1 MFDIKR
7 KEIYHELNSWTP
19 YSVTSIT
26 GHFSDMSTRLHFN
39 LQISTTNSPTPLVNL
54 PPQVNSQT
62 PVVNSPTSIC
72 RQLWSTR
79 RHKSLFTR
87 FVTLKR
93 TVMSSL
99 KTELILIYIRFD
111 NCCKFSFNC
120 PMSGSKNIKCLKLFA
135 NHTSSN
141 D

>member
-19 YSVTSIT
+19 YTVTSIT

-39 LQISTTNSPTPLVNL
+39 LQTTTSPTPLINL

-87 FVTLKR
+87 FVTLKNCY
-93 TVMSSL
+93 VLFENGANINLHS
-99 KTELILIYIRFD
+99 FD

-120 PMSGSKNIKCLKLFA
+120 PMLGSKNIKCLKLFA